1 LLFITSIA
9 FIYKS
14 SELYLSCINFRFL
27 AKFAPIFTKNVK
39 FTKDMPKKE
48 LKSDETVGT
57 ALQEME
63 ALSPGGDLQAYINSV
78 HSIGILSSEEEKK
91 LAEDLYYRN
100 DLDAARKL
108 VLAHLRF
115 VIYIAKTYS
124 GYGLSEAD
132 LIQEGNVGL
141 MKAIRKFNPEMGV
154 RLVSFA
160 VHWVKAEI
168 HEYVLKNWKIVKIA
182 TTKAQRKLFF
192 NLRSKKKGL
201 GWLTEEEVESMAKDL
216 GVKPSEVREMEKRLS
231 GIDMSFDP
239 LSESDDE
246 EASYAPSQY
255 LEDVDADPA
264 EIFEKDTL
272 NESNATQL
280 HEAINQLDDR
290 SRDILQDR
298 WLADEKLTLHE
309 LAEKYDISAERVR
322 QIEKNAMKKVKQS
335 FSSGE

>member
-1 LLFITSIA
+1 
-9 FIYKS
+9 
-14 SELYLSCINFRFL
+14 
-27 AKFAPIFTKNVK
+27 
-39 FTKDMPKKE
+39 MPKKE
-48 LKSDETVGT
+48 LKSENSIGT

-63 ALSPGGDLQAYINSV
+63 ALAPGGDLQAYINSV
-78 HSIGILSSEEEKK
+78 HSIGILTPEEERK

-201 GWLTEEEVESMAKDL
+201 GWLTEEEVEAMAKDL

-231 GIDMSFDP
+231 GIDMPFDP
-239 LSESDDE
+239 LSDSDDD
-246 EASYAPSQY
+246 EASFSPSHY
-255 LEDVDADPA
+255 LEDVDANPA
-264 EIFEKDTL
+264 DIFEKETFDE
-272 NESNATQL
+272 NNANQL
-280 HEAINQLDDR
+280 YEAINQLDDR

-298 WLADEKLTLHE
+298 WLADQKLTLHE
-309 LAEKYDISAERVR
+309 LAEKYEISAERVR

-335 FSSGE
+335 FSEGD

>member
-1 LLFITSIA
+1 
-9 FIYKS
+9 
-14 SELYLSCINFRFL
+14 
-27 AKFAPIFTKNVK
+27 
-39 FTKDMPKKE
+39 MPKKA
-48 LKSDETVGT
+48 LKSENSAGT

-63 ALSPGGDLQAYINSV
+63 ALAPGGDLQAYINSV
-78 HSIGILSSEEEKK
+78 HSIGVLTSEEEKK

-115 VIYIAKTYS
+115 VIYVAKTYS
-124 GYGLSEAD
+124 GYGLPESD

-160 VHWVKAEI
+160 VHWIKAEI

-182 TTKAQRKLFF
+182 TTKPQRKLFF

-231 GIDMSFDP
+231 GTDMPFDP
-239 LSESDDE
+239 LVDSDDD
-246 EASYAPSQY
+246 EASYSPSQY
-255 LEDVDADPA
+255 LEDEDANPA
-264 EIFEKDTL
+264 DIFAKDSLDETNTSKL
-272 NESNATQL
+272 Y
-280 HEAINQLDDR
+280 EAINQLDDR

-335 FSSGE
+335 FSAGE

>member
-1 LLFITSIA
+1 
-9 FIYKS
+9 
-14 SELYLSCINFRFL
+14 
-27 AKFAPIFTKNVK
+27 
-39 FTKDMPKKE
+39 MPKKE
-48 LKSDETVGT
+48 LKSENSIGT

-78 HSIGILSSEEEKK
+78 HSIGILTSEEEKK

-124 GYGLSEAD
+124 GYGLPEAD

-141 MKAIRKFNPEMGV
+141 MKAIRKFNPDTGV
-154 RLVSFA
+154 RLVSYA

-201 GWLTEEEVESMAKDL
+201 GWLTEEEVEAMAKDL

-231 GIDMSFDP
+231 GTDMPFDP
-239 LSESDDE
+239 LSDSDDD
-246 EASYAPSQY
+246 EASYSPSQY
-255 LEDVDADPA
+255 LQDIDANPA
-264 EIFEKDTL
+264 DIFEKDSL
-272 NESNATQL
+272 NEANTSHL
-280 HEAINQLDDR
+280 YEAINELDDR
-290 SRDILQDR
+290 SRDIIQDR

-309 LAEKYDISAERVR
+309 LAEKYNISAERVR

-335 FSSGE
+335 FSSED

>member
-1 LLFITSIA
+1 
-9 FIYKS
+9 
-14 SELYLSCINFRFL
+14 
-27 AKFAPIFTKNVK
+27 
-39 FTKDMPKKE
+39 MPKKE
-48 LKSDETVGT
+48 LKSENSAGT

-63 ALSPGGDLQAYINSV
+63 ALAPGGDLQAYINSV
-78 HSIGILSSEEEKK
+78 HSIGVLSSEEEKK

-115 VIYIAKTYS
+115 VIYVAKTYS
-124 GYGLSEAD
+124 GYGLPEAD

-160 VHWVKAEI
+160 VHWIKAEI

-182 TTKAQRKLFF
+182 TTKPQRKLFF

-231 GIDMSFDP
+231 GNDMPFDP
-239 LSESDDE
+239 LADSDDD
-246 EASYAPSQY
+246 EASYSPSQY
-255 LEDVDADPA
+255 LEDEDANPA
-264 EIFEKDTL
+264 DIFAK
-272 NESNATQL
+272 ESLDEANTSQL
-280 HEAINQLDDR
+280 YEAINQLDDR

-335 FSSGE
+335 FSAGE

>member
-1 LLFITSIA
+1 
-9 FIYKS
+9 
-14 SELYLSCINFRFL
+14 
-27 AKFAPIFTKNVK
+27 
-39 FTKDMPKKE
+39 MPKKA
-48 LKSDETVGT
+48 LKSENSAGT

-63 ALSPGGDLQAYINSV
+63 ALAPGGDLQAYINSV
-78 HSIGILSSEEEKK
+78 HSIGVLTSEEEKK

-115 VIYIAKTYS
+115 VIYVAKTYS
-124 GYGLSEAD
+124 GYGLPEAD

-160 VHWVKAEI
+160 VHWIKAEI

-182 TTKAQRKLFF
+182 TTKPQRKLFF

-201 GWLTEEEVESMAKDL
+201 GWLTEEEAEAMAKDL

-231 GIDMSFDP
+231 GNDLPFDP
-239 LSESDDE
+239 LVDSDDD
-246 EASYAPSQY
+246 EASYSPSQY
-255 LEDVDADPA
+255 LEDEDADPA
-264 EIFEKDTL
+264 DIFAK
-272 NESNATQL
+272 ESLDETNTSQL
-280 HEAINQLDDR
+280 YEAINQLDDR

-335 FSSGE
+335 FSAGE

>member
-1 LLFITSIA
+1 
-9 FIYKS
+9 
-14 SELYLSCINFRFL
+14 
-27 AKFAPIFTKNVK
+27 
-39 FTKDMPKKE
+39 MPKKE
-48 LKSDETVGT
+48 LKSENSAGT

-63 ALSPGGDLQAYINSV
+63 ALAPGGDLQAYINSV
-78 HSIGILSSEEEKK
+78 HSIGVLTSEEEKK

-115 VIYIAKTYS
+115 VIYVAKTYS
-124 GYGLSEAD
+124 GYGLPEAD

-154 RLVSFA
+154 RLISFA

-182 TTKAQRKLFF
+182 TTKPQRKLFF
-192 NLRSKKKGL
+192 NLRSKKKGH

-231 GIDMSFDP
+231 GNDLPFDP
-239 LSESDDE
+239 LADSDDD
-246 EASYAPSQY
+246 EASYSPSQY
-255 LEDVDADPA
+255 LEDEDANPA
-264 EIFEKDTL
+264 DIFAK
-272 NESNATQL
+272 ESLDETNTSQL
-280 HEAINQLDDR
+280 YEAINQLDDR

-309 LAEKYDISAERVR
+309 LAEKYGISAERVR

-335 FSSGE
+335 FSAGE

>member
-1 LLFITSIA
+1 
-9 FIYKS
+9 
-14 SELYLSCINFRFL
+14 
-27 AKFAPIFTKNVK
+27 
-39 FTKDMPKKE
+39 MPKKE
-48 LKSDETVGT
+48 IKQKKITGT
-57 ALQEME
+57 DLQDME

-78 HSIGILSSEEEKK
+78 HSIGILTPEEEKK

-115 VIYIAKTYS
+115 VIYIAKSYS

-132 LIQEGNVGL
+132 LIQEGNIGL

-201 GWLTEEEVESMAKDL
+201 DWFTEEEIEQVAKDL

-231 GIDMSFDP
+231 GSDMSFDP
-239 LSESDDE
+239 LSDSDDD
-246 EASYAPSQY
+246 EATYAPSQY
-255 LEDVDADPA
+255 LQDEDANPAD
-264 EIFEKDTL
+264 IFENTSL
-272 NESNATQL
+272 SEENTSQL
-280 HEAINQLDDR
+280 YEAINQLDDR

-298 WLADEKLTLHE
+298 WLADEKLTLHD
-309 LAEKYDISAERVR
+309 LAEKYEISAERVR

-335 FSSGE
+335 IASEL

>member
-1 LLFITSIA
+1 
-9 FIYKS
+9 
-14 SELYLSCINFRFL
+14 
-27 AKFAPIFTKNVK
+27 
-39 FTKDMPKKE
+39 MPKKE
-48 LKSDETVGT
+48 LKSENSIGT

-63 ALSPGGDLQAYINSV
+63 ALAPGGDLQAYINSV
-78 HSIGILSSEEEKK
+78 HSIGILTPEEERK

-201 GWLTEEEVESMAKDL
+201 GWLTEEEVEAMAKDL

-231 GIDMSFDP
+231 GIDMPFDP
-239 LSESDDE
+239 LSDSDDD
-246 EASYAPSQY
+246 EASFSPSQY
-255 LEDVDADPA
+255 LEDMDANPA
-264 EIFEKDTL
+264 DIFEKETFDE
-272 NESNATQL
+272 NNANQL
-280 HEAINQLDDR
+280 YEAINQLDDR

-298 WLADEKLTLHE
+298 WLADQKLTLHE
-309 LAEKYDISAERVR
+309 LAEKYEISAERVR
-322 QIEKNAMKKVKQS
+322 QIEKNAIKKVKQS
-335 FSSGE
+335 FSEGD

>member
-1 LLFITSIA
+1 
-9 FIYKS
+9 
-14 SELYLSCINFRFL
+14 
-27 AKFAPIFTKNVK
+27 
-39 FTKDMPKKE
+39 
-48 LKSDETVGT
+48 
-57 ALQEME
+57 
-63 ALSPGGDLQAYINSV
+63 V
-78 HSIGILSSEEEKK
+78 HSIGILTPEEERK

-124 GYGLSEAD
+124 GYGLPESD

-160 VHWVKAEI
+160 VHWVKAEM

-201 GWLTEEEVESMAKDL
+201 GWLTEEEVEAMAKDL

-239 LSESDDE
+239 LSDSDDD
-246 EASYAPSQY
+246 EAAFSPSQY
-255 LEDVDADPA
+255 LEDKEADPA
-264 EIFEKDTL
+264 DIFEK
-272 NESNATQL
+272 ESFDENNATL
-280 HEAINQLDDR
+280 LYEAINQLDDR

-335 FSSGE
+335 FSAEE

>member
-1 LLFITSIA
+1 
-9 FIYKS
+9 
-14 SELYLSCINFRFL
+14 
-27 AKFAPIFTKNVK
+27 
-39 FTKDMPKKE
+39 MPKKE
-48 LKSDETVGT
+48 LKSENSAGT

-63 ALSPGGDLQAYINSV
+63 ALAPGGDLQAYINSV
-78 HSIGILSSEEEKK
+78 HSIGVLTSEEEKK

-115 VIYIAKTYS
+115 VIYVAKTYS
-124 GYGLSEAD
+124 GYGLPEAD

-160 VHWVKAEI
+160 VHWIKAEI

-182 TTKAQRKLFF
+182 TTKPQRKLFF

-231 GIDMSFDP
+231 GNDLPFDP
-239 LSESDDE
+239 LADSDDD
-246 EASYAPSQY
+246 EASYSPSQY
-255 LEDVDADPA
+255 LEDEDANPA
-264 EIFEKDTL
+264 DIFAK
-272 NESNATQL
+272 ESLDETNTSQL
-280 HEAINQLDDR
+280 YEAINKLDDR

-309 LAEKYDISAERVR
+309 LAEKYGISAERVR

-335 FSSGE
+335 LSAGE

>member
-1 LLFITSIA
+1 MA
-9 FIYKS
+9 
-14 SELYLSCINFRFL
+14 
-27 AKFAPIFTKNVK
+27 
-39 FTKDMPKKE
+39 KKE
-48 LKSDETVGT
+48 LKKEKKPGT
-57 ALQEME
+57 GLQGMDALT
-63 ALSPGGDLQAYINSV
+63 PGGDLQAYINSV
-78 HSIGILSSEEEKK
+78 HSIGVLTPEEEKK

-115 VIYIAKTYS
+115 VIYIAKSYS

-132 LIQEGNVGL
+132 LIQEGNIGL

-192 NLRSKKKGL
+192 NLRGKKKGL
-201 GWLTEEEVESMAKDL
+201 EWFTEEEIEQVAKDL
-216 GVKPSEVREMEKRLS
+216 GVKPSEVREMEKRLGGS
-231 GIDMSFDP
+231 DMSFDP
-239 LSESDDE
+239 LSESDDD
-246 EASYAPSQY
+246 EASFAPSQY
-255 LEDVDADPA
+255 LEDENADPA
-264 EIFEKDTL
+264 DIFEKELLTE
-272 NESNATQL
+272 ESTSQL
-280 HEAINQLDDR
+280 YEAINQLDDR

-298 WLADEKLTLHE
+298 WLADEKLTLHD
-309 LAEKYDISAERVR
+309 LAEKYEISAERVR

-335 FSSGE
+335 IASSP

>member
-1 LLFITSIA
+1 
-9 FIYKS
+9 
-14 SELYLSCINFRFL
+14 
-27 AKFAPIFTKNVK
+27 
-39 FTKDMPKKE
+39 MPKKA
-48 LKSDETVGT
+48 LKSENSAGT

-63 ALSPGGDLQAYINSV
+63 ALAPGGDLQAYINSV
-78 HSIGILSSEEEKK
+78 HSIGVLTSEEEKK

-115 VIYIAKTYS
+115 VIYVAKTYS
-124 GYGLSEAD
+124 GYGLPESD

-182 TTKAQRKLFF
+182 TTKPQRKLFF

-201 GWLTEEEVESMAKDL
+201 GWLTEEEAEAMAKDL

-231 GIDMSFDP
+231 GNDLPFDP
-239 LSESDDE
+239 LADSDDD
-246 EASYAPSQY
+246 EASYSPSQY
-255 LEDVDADPA
+255 LEDEDANPA
-264 EIFEKDTL
+264 DIFAK
-272 NESNATQL
+272 ESLDETNTSQL
-280 HEAINQLDDR
+280 YEAINQLDDR

-309 LAEKYDISAERVR
+309 LAEKYGISAERVR

-335 FSSGE
+335 FSAGE

>member
-1 LLFITSIA
+1 
-9 FIYKS
+9 
-14 SELYLSCINFRFL
+14 
-27 AKFAPIFTKNVK
+27 
-39 FTKDMPKKE
+39 MPKKE
-48 LKSDETVGT
+48 LKSENSIGT

-78 HSIGILSSEEEKK
+78 HSIGILTSEEEKK

-124 GYGLSEAD
+124 GYGLPEAD

-141 MKAIRKFNPEMGV
+141 MKAIRKFNPDTGV
-154 RLVSFA
+154 RLVSYA

-201 GWLTEEEVESMAKDL
+201 GWLTEEEVEAMAKDL

-231 GIDMSFDP
+231 GTDMPFDP
-239 LSESDDE
+239 LSDSDDD
-246 EASYAPSQY
+246 EASYSPSQY
-255 LEDVDADPA
+255 LQDIDANPA
-264 EIFEKDTL
+264 DIFEKDSL
-272 NESNATQL
+272 NEANTAHL
-280 HEAINQLDDR
+280 YEAINELDDR
-290 SRDILQDR
+290 SRDIIQDR

-309 LAEKYDISAERVR
+309 LAEKYNISAERVR

-335 FSSGE
+335 FSSED

>member
-1 LLFITSIA
+1 
-9 FIYKS
+9 
-14 SELYLSCINFRFL
+14 
-27 AKFAPIFTKNVK
+27 
-39 FTKDMPKKE
+39 MPKKE
-48 LKSDETVGT
+48 LKSENSAGT

-63 ALSPGGDLQAYINSV
+63 ALAPGGDLQAYINSV
-78 HSIGILSSEEEKK
+78 HSIGVLTSEEEKK

-115 VIYIAKTYS
+115 VIYVAKTYS
-124 GYGLSEAD
+124 GYGLPEAD

-154 RLVSFA
+154 RLISFA

-182 TTKAQRKLFF
+182 TTKPQRKLFF

-231 GIDMSFDP
+231 GTDMPFDP
-239 LSESDDE
+239 LTDSDDD
-246 EASYAPSQY
+246 EASYSPSQY
-255 LEDVDADPA
+255 LEDEDANPA
-264 EIFEKDTL
+264 DIFAKDSLDEANT
-272 NESNATQL
+272 SQL
-280 HEAINQLDDR
+280 YEAINQLDDR

-335 FSSGE
+335 FSAGE

>member
-1 LLFITSIA
+1 
-9 FIYKS
+9 
-14 SELYLSCINFRFL
+14 
-27 AKFAPIFTKNVK
+27 
-39 FTKDMPKKE
+39 MPKKE

-124 GYGLSEAD
+124 GYGLPEAD

-255 LEDVDADPA
+255 LEDTDADPT
-264 EIFEKDTL
+264 EIFEKDSF
-272 NESNATQL
+272 NENNATQL

-290 SRDILQDR
+290 SRDIIQDR

-309 LAEKYDISAERVR
+309 LAEKYGISAERVR

>member
-1 LLFITSIA
+1 MA
-9 FIYKS
+9 
-14 SELYLSCINFRFL
+14 
-27 AKFAPIFTKNVK
+27 
-39 FTKDMPKKE
+39 KKE
-48 LKSDETVGT
+48 LKKEKKPGT
-57 ALQEME
+57 GLQGMDALT
-63 ALSPGGDLQAYINSV
+63 PGGDLQAYINSV
-78 HSIGILSSEEEKK
+78 HSIGVLTPEEEKK

-115 VIYIAKTYS
+115 VIYIAKSYS

-132 LIQEGNVGL
+132 LIQEGNIGL

-192 NLRSKKKGL
+192 NLRGKKKGL
-201 GWLTEEEVESMAKDL
+201 EWFTEEEIEQVAKDL
-216 GVKPSEVREMEKRLS
+216 GVKPSEVREMEKRLGGS
-231 GIDMSFDP
+231 DMSFDP
-239 LSESDDE
+239 LSESDDD
-246 EASYAPSQY
+246 EASFAPSQY
-255 LEDVDADPA
+255 LEDEDADPA
-264 EIFEKDTL
+264 DIFEK
-272 NESNATQL
+272 ESLPEESTSQL
-280 HEAINQLDDR
+280 YEAINQLDDR

-298 WLADEKLTLHE
+298 WLADEKLTLHD
-309 LAEKYDISAERVR
+309 LAEKYEISAERVR

-335 FSSGE
+335 IASSP

>member
-1 LLFITSIA
+1 MA
-9 FIYKS
+9 
-14 SELYLSCINFRFL
+14 
-27 AKFAPIFTKNVK
+27 
-39 FTKDMPKKE
+39 KKE
-48 LKSDETVGT
+48 IKKEKIPGT
-57 ALQEME
+57 GLQGME
-63 ALSPGGDLQAYINSV
+63 ALTPGGDLQAYINSV
-78 HSIGILSSEEEKK
+78 HSIGVLTPEEEKK

-115 VIYIAKTYS
+115 VIYIAKSYS

-132 LIQEGNVGL
+132 LIQEGNIGL

-154 RLVSFA
+154 RVVSFA

-201 GWLTEEEVESMAKDL
+201 EWFTEEEIEKVAKDL

-231 GIDMSFDP
+231 GSDMSFDP
-239 LSESDDE
+239 LSESDDD
-246 EASYAPSQY
+246 EASFAPSQY
-255 LEDVDADPA
+255 LEDEEANPAD
-264 EIFEKDTL
+264 IFENKSL
-272 NESNATQL
+272 SEESTSQL
-280 HEAINQLDDR
+280 YKAINQLDDR

-298 WLADEKLTLHE
+298 WLADEKMTLHD
-309 LAEKYDISAERVR
+309 LAEKYEISAERVR

-335 FSSGE
+335 IASGL

>member
-1 LLFITSIA
+1 
-9 FIYKS
+9 
-14 SELYLSCINFRFL
+14 
-27 AKFAPIFTKNVK
+27 
-39 FTKDMPKKE
+39 MPKKE
-48 LKSDETVGT
+48 LKSENSAGT

-63 ALSPGGDLQAYINSV
+63 ALAPGGDLQAYINSV
-78 HSIGILSSEEEKK
+78 HSIGVLTSEEEKK

-115 VIYIAKTYS
+115 VIYVAKTYS
-124 GYGLSEAD
+124 GYGLPEAD

-182 TTKAQRKLFF
+182 TTKPQRKLFF

-231 GIDMSFDP
+231 GTDMPFDP
-239 LSESDDE
+239 LADSDDD
-246 EASYAPSQY
+246 EASYSPSQY
-255 LEDVDADPA
+255 
-264 EIFEKDTL
+264 
-272 NESNATQL
+272 
-280 HEAINQLDDR
+280 
-290 SRDILQDR
+290 
-298 WLADEKLTLHE
+298 
-309 LAEKYDISAERVR
+309 
-322 QIEKNAMKKVKQS
+322 
-335 FSSGE
+335 

>member
-1 LLFITSIA
+1 
-9 FIYKS
+9 
-14 SELYLSCINFRFL
+14 
-27 AKFAPIFTKNVK
+27 
-39 FTKDMPKKE
+39 MPKKA
-48 LKSDETVGT
+48 LKSENSAGT

-63 ALSPGGDLQAYINSV
+63 ALAPGGDLQAYINSV
-78 HSIGILSSEEEKK
+78 HSIGVLTSEEEKK

-115 VIYIAKTYS
+115 VIYVAKTYS
-124 GYGLSEAD
+124 GYGLPEAD

-160 VHWVKAEI
+160 VHWIKAEI

-182 TTKAQRKLFF
+182 TTKPQRKLFF

-201 GWLTEEEVESMAKDL
+201 GWLTEEEAEAMAKDL

-231 GIDMSFDP
+231 GTDMPFDP
-239 LSESDDE
+239 LVDSDDD
-246 EASYAPSQY
+246 EASYSPSQY
-255 LEDVDADPA
+255 LEDEDANPA
-264 EIFEKDTL
+264 DIFAK
-272 NESNATQL
+272 ESLDETNTSQL
-280 HEAINQLDDR
+280 YEAINKLDDR

-335 FSSGE
+335 FSAGE

>member
-1 LLFITSIA
+1 
-9 FIYKS
+9 
-14 SELYLSCINFRFL
+14 
-27 AKFAPIFTKNVK
+27 
-39 FTKDMPKKE
+39 MPKKE
-48 LKSDETVGT
+48 LKSENSAGT

-63 ALSPGGDLQAYINSV
+63 ALAPGGDLQAYINSV
-78 HSIGILSSEEEKK
+78 HSIGVLTSEEEKK

-115 VIYIAKTYS
+115 VIYVAKTYS
-124 GYGLSEAD
+124 GYGLPEAD

-182 TTKAQRKLFF
+182 TTKPQRKLFF

-231 GIDMSFDP
+231 GTDMPFDP
-239 LSESDDE
+239 LSDSDDD
-246 EASYAPSQY
+246 EASYSPSQY
-255 LEDVDADPA
+255 LEDEDANPA
-264 EIFEKDTL
+264 DIFAKDSLDETYT
-272 NESNATQL
+272 NQL
-280 HEAINQLDDR
+280 YEAINQLDDR

-335 FSSGE
+335 FSAGE

>member
-1 LLFITSIA
+1 
-9 FIYKS
+9 
-14 SELYLSCINFRFL
+14 
-27 AKFAPIFTKNVK
+27 
-39 FTKDMPKKE
+39 MPKKE
-48 LKSDETVGT
+48 LKSENSAGT

-63 ALSPGGDLQAYINSV
+63 SLTPGGDLQAYINSV
-78 HSIGILSSEEEKK
+78 HSIGILTSEEEKK

-124 GYGLSEAD
+124 GYGLPEAD

-192 NLRSKKKGL
+192 NLRRKKKGL
-201 GWLTEEEVESMAKDL
+201 GWLTEEEVKAMAEDL

-231 GIDMSFDP
+231 GIDMPFDP
-239 LSESDDE
+239 LSDSDDD
-246 EASYAPSQY
+246 EASFAPSQY
-255 LEDVDADPA
+255 LEDSDADPSM
-264 EIFEKDTL
+264 IFEKDNL
-272 NESNATQL
+272 SENNSLQL
-280 HEAINQLDDR
+280 YEAINQLDDR

-309 LAEKYDISAERVR
+309 LAEKYHISAERVR
-322 QIEKNAMKKVKQS
+322 QIEKNAMKKIKQS

>member
-1 LLFITSIA
+1 
-9 FIYKS
+9 
-14 SELYLSCINFRFL
+14 
-27 AKFAPIFTKNVK
+27 
-39 FTKDMPKKE
+39 MPKKD
-48 LKSDETVGT
+48 LKSENSVGT
-57 ALQEME
+57 ELQEME

-78 HSIGILSSEEEKK
+78 HSIGILTPEEERK

-124 GYGLSEAD
+124 GYGLPESD

-160 VHWVKAEI
+160 VHWVKAEM

-201 GWLTEEEVESMAKDL
+201 GWLTEEEVEAMAKDL

-239 LSESDDE
+239 LSDSDDN
-246 EASYAPSQY
+246 EASFFPSQY
-255 LEDVDADPA
+255 LEDKEADPA
-264 EIFEKDTL
+264 DIFEK
-272 NESNATQL
+272 ESFDENNATL
-280 HEAINQLDDR
+280 LYEAINQLDDR

-335 FSSGE
+335 FSAEE

>member
-1 LLFITSIA
+1 
-9 FIYKS
+9 
-14 SELYLSCINFRFL
+14 
-27 AKFAPIFTKNVK
+27 
-39 FTKDMPKKE
+39 MPKKE
-48 LKSDETVGT
+48 LKSENSAGT

-63 ALSPGGDLQAYINSV
+63 SLTPGGDLQAYINSV
-78 HSIGILSSEEEKK
+78 HSIGILTSEEEKK

-124 GYGLSEAD
+124 GYGLPEAD

-201 GWLTEEEVESMAKDL
+201 GWLTEEEVKAMAEDL
-216 GVKPSEVREMEKRLS
+216 DVKPSEVREMEKRLS
-231 GIDMSFDP
+231 GIDMPFDP
-239 LSESDDE
+239 LSDSDDD
-246 EASYAPSQY
+246 EASFAPSQY
-255 LEDVDADPA
+255 LEDSDADPA
-264 EIFEKDTL
+264 MIFEKD
-272 NESNATQL
+272 NFSENNSSQL
-280 HEAINQLDDR
+280 YEAINQLDDR

-309 LAEKYDISAERVR
+309 LAEKYHISAERVR
-322 QIEKNAMKKVKQS
+322 QIEKNAMKKIKQS

>member
-1 LLFITSIA
+1 
-9 FIYKS
+9 
-14 SELYLSCINFRFL
+14 
-27 AKFAPIFTKNVK
+27 
-39 FTKDMPKKE
+39 MPKKE
-48 LKSDETVGT
+48 IKQKKTTGT
-57 ALQEME
+57 DLQDME
-63 ALSPGGDLQAYINSV
+63 ALSPGGDLQAYISSV
-78 HSIGILSSEEEKK
+78 HSIGILTPEEEKK

-115 VIYIAKTYS
+115 VIYIAKSYS

-132 LIQEGNVGL
+132 LIQEGNIGL

-201 GWLTEEEVESMAKDL
+201 DWFTEEEIEQVAKDL

-231 GIDMSFDP
+231 GSDMSFDP
-239 LSESDDE
+239 LSDSDDD
-246 EASYAPSQY
+246 EATYAPAQY
-255 LEDVDADPA
+255 LQDEDANPAD
-264 EIFEKDTL
+264 IFESKSLSEENT
-272 NESNATQL
+272 SQL
-280 HEAINQLDDR
+280 YEAINQLDDR

-298 WLADEKLTLHE
+298 WLADEKLTLHD
-309 LAEKYDISAERVR
+309 LAEKYEISAERVR

-335 FSSGE
+335 IASGL